1 MKFTRD
7 YSSCSPKVRRIM
19 MIRDVFVAV
28 GMLAIILALILHLCG
43 LHTAEEL
50 ILDIIRTAILI
61 IVIVS
66 VPIFGICIAVRAF
79 REKRIGTGIFLA
91 LMSLT
96 IPTVILLAVT
106 EKGRALVLYILE
118 GY

>member
-1 MKFTRD
+1 MRLFRD
-7 YSSCSPKVRRIM
+7 YSNCSPKVRRIM
-19 MIRDVFVAV
+19 MIRDVFITVGLLAV
-28 GMLAIILALILHLCG
+28 ILALILHLCG

-61 IVIVS
+61 IVVVS
-66 VPIFGICIAVRAF
+66 VPILGGFVSVRAF